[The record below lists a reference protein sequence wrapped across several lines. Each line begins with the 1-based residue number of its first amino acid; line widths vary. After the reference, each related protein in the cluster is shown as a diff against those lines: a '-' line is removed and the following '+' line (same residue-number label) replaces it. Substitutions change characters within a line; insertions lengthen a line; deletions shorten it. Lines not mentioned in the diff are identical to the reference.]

1 MRIDWSKENEEHGE
15 GESGT
20 SKERKRKYETEEED
34 NQTWRVGSYS
44 QGKKLSKRA
53 ELAEQRS
60 RKQYSRKSSAET
72 YSTITRRRK
81 SEELQNNREE
91 QKNIFKA
98 TLRVNSSQLQNTEKD
113 TRAHN
118 SSTLK
123 MNRICKGKDKEV
135 IAESSKKVPSKEDW
149 SVEKD
154 LMYKKSG
161 SSLVDQIKISK
172 HLEFKLACHN
182 INGLKRNIQK
192 FDISLD
198 WMNKNLCDVLG
209 LVETN
214 ISDKEG
220 FFFG

>member
-1 MRIDWSKENEEHGE
+1 MGAPVELKKNSGYSEPTMQQSTANLRFLVQNKNTETDAAQHNMDEEI
-15 GESGT
+15 
-20 SKERKRKYETEEED
+20 
-34 NQTWRVGSYS
+34 N
-44 QGKKLSKRA
+44 LF
-53 ELAEQRS
+53 L
-60 RKQYSRKSSAET
+60 
-72 YSTITRRRK
+72 
-81 SEELQNNREE
+81 EE
-91 QKNIFKA
+91 QKNIFKT
-98 TLRVNSSQLQNTEKD
+98 TLRVNSSQLQNTEED

-123 MNRICKGKDKEV
+123 INRICKGKDKEV

-149 SVEKD
+149 SMEKD
-154 LMYKKSG
+154 LIYKKNG
-161 SSLVDQIKISK
+161 SSLVDQIKTGK

-198 WMNKNLCDVLG
+198 WMNENSCDVLG

-220 FFFG
+220 FFLGRNYREVLTIWSSASVEKKKGSGVALIVRQNW